1 MQIFNMAGGG
11 GSGEALLV
19 NAPAGATVT
28 ATDGSI
34 TLTKIADSTGRVIFN
49 RLAFGTW
56 TISIT
61 DGDNTDSKE
70 IEIMPYYKAGLSFF
84 KATIH
89 ITYPAG
95 IVCTVTDGT
104 TTLLAPD
111 TTGTWDC
118 IVPNAGTWTAKLKTG
133 LSETVTLT
141 ISGEEATI
149 NKWYVFKNGDLRT
162 DLTGGWTIV
171 KKKSPSAALDDNK
184 FRVSISD
191 GTGQPAALITTN
203 NALDLTG
210 FKTLYASAN
219 MTKSLASSLS
229 KLYLGVS
236 TTQRTGADASSQM
249 QISASGT
256 GIKSM
261 AYDISSLGDA
271 MVSLYP
277 FFNVYHC
284 SGELYTM
291 WLEG

>member
-19 NAPAGATVT
+19 NAPAGASVT
-28 ATDGSI
+28 ATDGSR
-34 TLTKIADSTGRVIFN
+34 TLTKIADSAGRVIFN
-49 RLAFGTW
+49 KLAFGTW

-104 TTLLAPD
+104 TTLIAPD

-133 LSETVTLT
+133 LEETVTLT

-149 NKWYVFKNGDLRT
+149 NKWYVFKNGDQCT
-162 DLTGGWTIV
+162 NITGGWAIA
-171 KKKSPSAALDDNK
+171 KKKSPNAAFDDNK
-184 FRVSISD
+184 FIARMSATD
-191 GTGQPAALITTN
+191 QPAALITTN
-203 NALDLTG
+203 NALNLTG
-210 FKTLYASAN
+210 FKTLCASAN
-219 MTKSLASSLS
+219 MTTSHNSTVSQLI
-229 KLYLGVS
+229 LGVS
-236 TTQRTGADASSQM
+236 TSKRGNASATSQL
-249 QISASGT
+249 QTAAKGT
-256 GIKSM
+256 GMKNM
-261 AYDISSLGDA
+261 VYDISGLGDA
-271 MVSLYP
+271 MASLYP
-277 FFNVYHC
+277 FFNVYCCH
-284 SGELYTM
+284 GELYTM

>member
-28 ATDGSI
+28 ATDGSK

-49 RLAFGTW
+49 RLTFGTW
-56 TISIT
+56 TISII

-104 TTLLAPD
+104 TTLIAPD

-118 IVPNAGTWTAKLKTG
+118 VVPNAGTWTAKLKTG
-133 LSETVTLT
+133 LEETVTLT

-149 NKWYVFKNGDLRT
+149 NKWYVFKNGDQCT
-162 DLTGGWTIV
+162 NITGGWAIV
-171 KKKSPSAALDDNK
+171 KKKSPAAVFDDNK
-184 FRVSISD
+184 FIATMPATD
-191 GTGQPAALITTN
+191 QPAALITTN
-203 NALDLTG
+203 NALNLTG
-210 FKTLYASAN
+210 FKTLCASAN
-219 MTKSLASSLS
+219 MTKSHNSTISQLI
-229 KLYLGVS
+229 LGVS
-236 TTQRTGADASSQM
+236 TSKRDGASVSSQM
-249 QISASGT
+249 QTVAKGT
-256 GIKSM
+256 GMKNM
-261 AYDISSLGDA
+261 VYDISGLGDA
-271 MVSLYP
+271 MASLYL
-277 FFNVYHC
+277 FFNAYCCH
-284 SGELYTM
+284 GELYTM

>member
-28 ATDGSI
+28 ATDGTK

-49 RLAFGTW
+49 RLTFGTW

-70 IEIMPYYKAGLSFF
+70 IEIMPYYQAGLSFF

-111 TTGTWDC
+111 TSGTWDC

-133 LSETVTLT
+133 LAETVTLA
-141 ISGEEATI
+141 INGEEASI

-171 KKKSPSAALDDNK
+171 KKKSPTAAFDDNK
-184 FRVSISD
+184 FHASTS
-191 GTGQPAALITTN
+191 TTTNQPAALITTN

-210 FKTLYASAN
+210 FKTLCASAN
-219 MTKSLASSLS
+219 MTDSLDSSVS
-229 KLYLGVS
+229 RLYLGVS
-236 TTQRTGADASSQM
+236 TSKRTSASSSSNM
-249 QISASGT
+249 QTSASGS

-261 AYDISSLGDA
+261 SYDISSLGDA
-271 MVSLYP
+271 MASLYP
-277 FFNVYHC
+277 FFNIYC
-284 SGELYTM
+284 CKGELYTV

>member
-1 MQIFNMAGGG
+1 MQIINATGGG

-19 NAPAGATVT
+19 NAPAGASVT
-28 ATDGSI
+28 ATNGSR
-34 TLTKIADSTGRVIFN
+34 TLTKIADRAGRVIFN
-49 RLAFGTW
+49 KLAFGTW

-104 TTLLAPD
+104 TTLVAPD
-111 TTGTWDC
+111 TTGIWNC

-133 LSETVTLT
+133 FEETVTLT

-149 NKWYVFKNGDLRT
+149 NKWYVFKNGDQCT
-162 DLTGGWTIV
+162 NITGGWEII
-171 KKKSPSAALDDNK
+171 KKQSPNAAFDDNK
-184 FRVSISD
+184 FYASV
-191 GTGQPAALITTN
+191 GTTTNQPAALITTN
-203 NALDLTG
+203 NALNLTG
-210 FKTLYASAN
+210 FKTLCASAN
-219 MTKSLASSLS
+219 MTKSLNSTVSQL
-229 KLYLGVS
+229 LLGVS
-236 TTQRTGADASSQM
+236 TSKRNAASISSQM
-249 QISASGT
+249 QTAERGD
-256 GIKSM
+256 GMKHM

-271 MVSLYP
+271 MASLYL
-277 FFNVYHC
+277 FFNIYC
-284 SGELYTM
+284 CKGELYAM

>member
-1 MQIFNMAGGG
+1 MQIFNMVGGG

-28 ATDGSI
+28 ATDGSR
-34 TLTKIADSTGRVIFN
+34 TLTKIADSTGLVIFN

-149 NKWYVFKNGDLRT
+149 NKWYVFKNGDLRA

-171 KKKSPSAALDDNK
+171 KKQSPSAAFDDNK
-184 FRVSISD
+184 FRASTS
-191 GTGQPAALITTN
+191 TATNQPAALITTN
-203 NALDLTG
+203 NAFNLTG
-210 FKTLYASAN
+210 FKTLCASAN
-219 MTKSLASSLS
+219 MTKFYNDSIS
-229 KLYLGVS
+229 KLTLGVS
-236 TTQRTGADASSQM
+236 TSKRTGASAGSQM
-249 QISASGT
+249 QTVVAKSGMQ
-256 GIKSM
+256 SM
-261 AYDISSLGDA
+261 AYDISSLGDVMA
-271 MVSLYP
+271 SLYL
-277 FFNVYHC
+277 FFNVYCC

>member
-1 MQIFNMAGGG
+1 MQIINATGGG

-19 NAPAGATVT
+19 NAPAGASVT
-28 ATDGSI
+28 ATNGSR
-34 TLTKIADSTGRVIFN
+34 TLTKIADSAGRVIFN
-49 RLAFGTW
+49 KLAFGTW

-104 TTLLAPD
+104 TTLVAPD
-111 TTGTWDC
+111 TTGIWNC

-133 LSETVTLT
+133 FEEMVTLT

-149 NKWYVFKNGDLRT
+149 SKWYVFKNGDLRT
-162 DLTGGWTIV
+162 NLTGGWEII
-171 KKKSPSAALDDNK
+171 KKQSPNAAFDDNK
-184 FRVSISD
+184 FHASIGS
-191 GTGQPAALITTN
+191 TTNQPAALITTN
-203 NALDLTG
+203 NALNLTG
-210 FKTLYASAN
+210 FKTLCASVN
-219 MTKSLASSLS
+219 MTRSHNS
-229 KLYLGVS
+229 KISRLILGVS
-236 TTQRTGADASSQM
+236 TSKRNNANDVSQM
-249 QISASGT
+249 QTVEYGT
-256 GIKSM
+256 GMKHM

-271 MVSLYP
+271 MASLYP
-277 FFNVYHC
+277 LFNVYC
-284 SGELYTM
+284 CDGELYSM

>member
-1 MQIFNMAGGG
+1 MQIINATGGG

-19 NAPAGATVT
+19 NAPAGASVT
-28 ATDGSI
+28 ATDGSR
-34 TLTKIADSTGRVIFN
+34 TLTKIADSAGRVIFN
-49 RLAFGTW
+49 KLAFGTW

-104 TTLLAPD
+104 TTLVAPD
-111 TTGTWDC
+111 TTGIWNC

-133 LSETVTLT
+133 LEETVTLT

-162 DLTGGWTIV
+162 NLTGGWTIV
-171 KKKSPSAALDDNK
+171 KKRSPNAAFEDNK
-184 FRVSISD
+184 FHASME
-191 GTGQPAALITTN
+191 TTNQPAALITTN
-203 NALDLTG
+203 NALNLTG
-210 FKTLYASAN
+210 FKTLCASAN
-219 MTKSLASSLS
+219 MTKSHNSTISQLT
-229 KLYLGVS
+229 LGVS
-236 TTQRTGADASSQM
+236 TSKRDTAENSSQM
-249 QISASGT
+249 QIVAKGT
-256 GIKSM
+256 GMKNM
-261 AYDISSLGDA
+261 AYDISGLGDA
-271 MVSLYP
+271 IASLYL
-277 FFNVYHC
+277 FFNIYYC
-284 SGELYTM
+284 NGELYSM

>member
-1 MQIFNMAGGG
+1 MQIINATGGG

-19 NAPAGATVT
+19 NAPAGASVT
-28 ATDGSI
+28 ATDGSR
-34 TLTKIADSTGRVIFN
+34 TLTKIADSAGRVIFN
-49 RLAFGTW
+49 KLAFGTW

-104 TTLLAPD
+104 TTLVAPD
-111 TTGTWDC
+111 TTGIWNC

-133 LSETVTLT
+133 LEETVTLT

-162 DLTGGWTIV
+162 NLTGGWTIV
-171 KKKSPSAALDDNK
+171 KKRSPNAAFEDNK
-184 FRVSISD
+184 FHALMES
-191 GTGQPAALITTN
+191 TNQPAALITTN
-203 NALDLTG
+203 NALNLTG
-210 FKTLYASAN
+210 FKTLCASAN
-219 MTKSLASSLS
+219 MTKSHNSTVSQLT
-229 KLYLGVS
+229 LGVS
-236 TTQRTGADASSQM
+236 TSKRDTAENSSQM
-249 QISASGT
+249 QIVAKGT
-256 GIKSM
+256 GMKNM
-261 AYDISSLGDA
+261 AYDISGLGDA
-271 MVSLYP
+271 IASLYL
-277 FFNVYHC
+277 FFNIYC
-284 SGELYTM
+284 CNGELYSM